1 MPAESLLY
9 ARQDPASLW
18 AARQMGLKALDS
30 VNDVRA
36 INEYLEKNETPWDK
50 STREAREQTAAIAKQ
65 MEDLT
70 ANFNETIRTQA
81 EQNRL
86 KIEQVTSDLTAGFDQ
101 RISDL
106 MVGMDAERNR
116 FNDQFGALQTQYQR
130 QTQAFN
136 DLNLQY
142 NTLNEANAEQQRLAA
157 NSARG
162 NVPMPVASAELPLSG
177 DQRESMSDRKGKDNN
192 LSNLTVLS
200 GLSSAD
206 GNETGLQL
214 A

>member
-1 MPAESLLY
+1 
-9 ARQDPASLW
+9 
-18 AARQMGLKALDS
+18 MGLKALDS